1 MRKCVCRYF
10 LFNKVY
16 VISGVLSVSAEVC
29 EVARRSLF
37 WVPNG
42 LNELL
47 EVCFEFRIK
56 LIGQWQNVFFLTGQ
70 SWHVLNSCHT
80 ARGTE
85 LGFQR

>member
-56 LIGQWQNVFFLTGQ
+56 LIGQSQNVFFQ
-70 SWHVLNSCHT
+70 RANH
-80 ARGTE
+80 GTCSTHGTQ
-85 LGFQR
+85 LGVQN

>member
-16 VISGVLSVSAEVC
+16 VVSGVLSVSAEVC

-42 LNELL
+42 LNKVL

-56 LIGQWQNVFFLTGQ
+56 LIGQSQNVFFFNGPIM
-70 SWHVLNSCHT
+70 
-80 ARGTE
+80 ARAQ
-85 LGFQR
+85 LMAHS

>member
-16 VISGVLSVSAEVC
+16 VVSGVLSVSAEVC

-42 LNELL
+42 LNEVL

-56 LIGQWQNVFFLTGQ
+56 LIGQSQNVFFLTGQ
-70 SWHVLNSCHT
+70 SWHVLNSWHT
-80 ARGTE
+80 ARGTG

>member
-1 MRKCVCRYF
+1 MRKCVCPYF

-56 LIGQWQNVFFLTGQ
+56 LIGQSQNVFFLTGQ
-70 SWHVLNSCHT
+70 SWRVLNSWHT

-85 LGFQR
+85 LGFQG

>member
-1 MRKCVCRYF
+1 MRKCVCRHF

-29 EVARRSLF
+29 EVAPRSLF
-37 WVPNG
+37 WVPSG

-47 EVCFEFRIK
+47 EVCFEFRIE
-56 LIGQWQNVFFLTGQ
+56 LIGQSQNVFFTGQ

-85 LGFQR
+85 LGFQRQ

>member
-1 MRKCVCRYF
+1 MRKGVCRYF

-29 EVARRSLF
+29 EVAPRSLF

-47 EVCFEFRIK
+47 EACFEFRIE
-56 LIGQWQNVFFLTGQ
+56 LIGQSQNVFFFFNGPIM
-70 SWHVLNSCHT
+70 
-80 ARGTE
+80 ARAQ
-85 LGFQR
+85 LMAHS